1 MLNYLLQLTLAWS
14 AFYLLYQLLLRRTT
28 FFGYNRAYLLGTLLL
43 GLVLPLYDWGALLV
57 DAAPLEQAGY
67 YLQPITIGVQQ
78 VEIVVTEQA
87 AQPASVKRPFT
98 WAHLGWLA
106 YGIGAAFAAARLL
119 YGGWQLWQLYR
130 SGHKEEREGYTLV
143 RTPSLHTPFSF
154 FRLLFWSDV
163 LPCPAE
169 DRDKILRHE
178 RAHMQDGH
186 SADVLLLEILSVLL
200 WFHPLLY
207 LYSRSLRT
215 VHEYLADAAVL
226 HHVKKK
232 PYAHLLLRQSQ
243 TGQAAALVN
252 HFSHKQLKKRILMMT
267 KKRSPRL
274 QRLWYALA
282 LPLIAAL
289 AFAFS
294 SASVEAQA
302 LNPSMLTV
310 LDNETHTPPIFPECE
325 AEATA
330 ELRQRCSDEKLL
342 HFVPKNLNAPEG
354 VAGQCVIEFTVGK
367 DGVAQGFKI
376 RKSSRGQAVADA
388 VIKMLQSLP
397 TLVPGKNKQGNIVET
412 RLAFRFELDPGT
424 GEPSKATEAA
434 GKIFKVAEEMPRFPG
449 CEAETDA
456 ETREKCAQRKL
467 LEFVYDKLEYPEE
480 AKQAGISGIVVAQ
493 FIIDKAGQVKNPR
506 IVRSIGGGT
515 DEAVLEV
522 IRQMPDWIPGKQSG
536 RLVNVEF
543 NLPIRFQLPVE
554 IDAAE
559 EDKAEEKKGFIDSD
573 KVFNVAEE
581 MPRFPG
587 CEDIADKRERQQC
600 ANRRMLEFVYS
611 NIKYP
616 EDARNER
623 IQGTGVIKLIIGKTG
638 EVERYEIARSIH
650 PSLDA
655 EMDRVARLIQ
665 DEVQWIPARQN
676 GEAVKISFM
685 LPIKFKLTGEQDES
699 NSLKIDTEDKPL
711 LVVDGERLPNFP
723 SLDDI
728 LDPSDIECI
737 TVLKDEKAV
746 EKYGKAG
753 QNGVVEIETKTG
765 ITKDPLHVI
774 GYPSNDQDGN
784 DAPAL
789 PNAQP
794 SQKLE
799 LTNFSATPNPTD
811 GELQVRF
818 EAPAAPTLL
827 RVLDLNGKELLRR
840 PLTQF
845 QGGIAEETLD
855 LSGLPSGM
863 LLIEV
868 RQGER
873 VFVERVMVR

>member
-28 FFGYNRAYLLGTLLL
+28 FFGYNRAYLLATLLL
-43 GLVLPLYDWGALLV
+43 GLVLPLYDWGALFV
-57 DAAPLEQAGY
+57 DSAPLEQAGY

-78 VEIVVTEQA
+78 MEIVVTEQA
-87 AQPASVKRPFT
+87 AQPTTVERPFT

-106 YGIGAAFAAARLL
+106 YGIGVALAAARLL

-154 FRLLFWSDV
+154 FRWLFWSDV
-163 LPCPAE
+163 LPCPAK

-178 RAHMQDGH
+178 RAHMQGWH
-186 SADVLLLEILSVLL
+186 SADVLLLELLSVLL

-207 LYSRSLRT
+207 LYGRSLRN

-232 PYAHLLLRQSQ
+232 PYGHLLLRQSQ
-243 TGQAAALVN
+243 TGQAVALAN

-282 LPLIAAL
+282 LPLVAVL
-289 AFAFS
+289 AFAFAMPTEGTPI
-294 SASVEAQA
+294 SAEEPLPLTLVDGDAETLPVFAGCEGAGDAEAQQACTKQKLMAFMGQKLKYPAEAKKAGKEGMVVVEFKVQADGTVDDIKVLKSAGYGMDEAAVAVVEAM
-302 LNPSMLTV
+302 PRW
-310 LDNETHTPPIFPECE
+310 TP
-325 AEATA
+325 
-330 ELRQRCSDEKLL
+330 
-342 HFVPKNLNAPEG
+342 
-354 VAGQCVIEFTVGK
+354 GK
-367 DGVAQGFKI
+367 DEDGN
-376 RKSSRGQAVADA
+376 AVAT
-388 VIKMLQSLP
+388 KLTLP
-397 TLVPGKNKQGNIVET
+397 FSFKLPSAPLE
-412 RLAFRFELDPGT
+412 
-424 GEPSKATEAA
+424 GEV
-434 GKIFKVAEEMPRFPG
+434 FKVVEEMPRFPG
-449 CEAETDA
+449 CEEETDA
-456 ETREKCAQRKL
+456 QAREKCAQQLL

-480 AKQAGISGIVVAQ
+480 ARQAGISGIVVAQ
-493 FIIDKAGQVKNPR
+493 FIIDKAGQVKNPK

-515 DEAVLEV
+515 DEAVLKV
-522 IRQMPDWIPGKQSG
+522 INKMPDWVPGKHRG

-543 NLPIRFQLPVE
+543 NLPIRFQLP
-554 IDAAE
+554 AE
-559 EDKAEEKKGFIDSD
+559 EDHDEAEDGASHSSD
-573 KVFNVAEE
+573 VLNVAEE

-611 NIKYP
+611 NVKYP
-616 EDARNER
+616 KDARNER

-638 EVERYEIARSIH
+638 EVERYGIARSIH

-655 EMDRVARLIQ
+655 ELDRIARLIQ
-665 DEVQWIPARQN
+665 DEVQWIPGKEDGN
-676 GEAVKISFM
+676 PVKVAFM

-711 LVVDGERLPNFP
+711 LVVDGERLPNFT

-728 LDPSDIECI
+728 LDPSDIKSI
-737 TVLKDEKAV
+737 TVLKDEKAL

-753 QNGVVEIETKTG
+753 QNGVVEIETKPGTRLD
-765 ITKDPLHVI
+765 I
-774 GYPSNDQDGN
+774 
-784 DAPAL
+784 PAL
-789 PNAQP
+789 PSTAP
-794 SQKLE
+794 SQELE
-799 LTNFSATPNPTD
+799 LSNFSATPNPTE
-811 GELQVRF
+811 GGLQVRF
-818 EAPAAPTLL
+818 EAAAAPTLL

-845 QGGIAEETLD
+845 QGGMAEETLD

-863 LLIEV
+863 VLLEV
-868 RQGER
+868 RQGEQ
-873 VFVERVMVR
+873 VFVERVMVK